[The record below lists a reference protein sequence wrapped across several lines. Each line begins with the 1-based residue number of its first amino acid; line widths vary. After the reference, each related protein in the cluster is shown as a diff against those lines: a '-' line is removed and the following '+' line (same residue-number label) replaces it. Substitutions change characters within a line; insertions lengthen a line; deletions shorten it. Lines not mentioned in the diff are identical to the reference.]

1 MHLFSLN
8 LFIRKVVLSSKFIK
22 MKEGADDTIDTMDA
36 GKCSQDDDDTNI
48 GCKSVKTH
56 NPAVMFFS
64 SLAIP
69 WFFVGRMVG
78 LTKKKEIHPGMFFCT
93 DEEEEV

>member
-1 MHLFSLN
+1 
-8 LFIRKVVLSSKFIK
+8 
-22 MKEGADDTIDTMDA
+22 MDQKTA
-36 GKCSQDDDDTNI
+36 NVEDATANVMAKT

-69 WFFVGRMVG
+69 WLFVGRMVG
-78 LTKKKEIHPGMFFCT
+78 LTNQKEIHPRMFFCT